1 MLPFLKIFSV
11 FGFLIFTA
19 CAPKVY
25 VIDRTSI
32 LEEEAGGAWPDLET
46 AWKAKRAHLQPEAE
60 KSGDISTQQKRL
72 TRTLEPDQIQR
83 KIKK

>member
-1 MLPFLKIFSV
+1 MLPWLKILSNV
-11 FGFLIFTA
+11 GLLVLTA

-46 AWKAKRAHLQPEAE
+46 AWKSERAHLQPEAQ
-60 KSGDISTQQKRL
+60 KSSDSSDQQRRL

-83 KIKK
+83 PAKK